1 MILKSFKTINEIVFV
16 SSISLK
22 LGYKYLKSNKGGI
35 FSFTTLLA
43 IVGLSI
49 GISSLIVVT
58 SVMNG
63 FEKELEN
70 RILGVIPHSVLV
82 SNAPLDYELL
92 IKKVKD
98 SNEIIDAAPYISFQG
113 LISSS
118 YNSKGVSVIGIDSD
132 YERNMSIIPEYMI
145 LGSLENL
152 NEKNSIVIG
161 SLLAAN
167 LGVYAGDEI
176 NITTSDI
183 RTSIIGSYPI
193 SVNLK
198 IVGIYELKTEID
210 QYMTFISH
218 ETAQKLKNLKTNQT
232 ISIRLK
238 TKNLFEADRIS
249 ANVITAINQEDL
261 SIFHGSLHGTLF
273 EAIKFEKLL
282 ISLMLFLIVA
292 VASILV
298 LSTVVM
304 TVKSKERE
312 IGILQTIGA
321 TKRQIILIFFTQG
334 IFVSFIGIFI
344 GLILGFICTLN
355 LNNLISLI
363 ESILGRNLLEAYF
376 INYFPYYIDYFQILI
391 ICFISLIISLCASL
405 IPSFRAVKLNPV
417 EILRHE

>member
-1 MILKSFKTINEIVFV
+1 M

-82 SNAPLDYELL
+82 SNDPINDYELL
-92 IKKVKD
+92 IKKVNENK
-98 SNEIIDAAPYISFQG
+98 EIIDAAPYISIQG

-118 YNSKGVSVIGIDSD
+118 YDSKGVSVIGIDSD
-132 YERNMSIIPEYMI
+132 YEKNMSIIPDYMI

-152 NEKNSIVIG
+152 DEKNSIVIG

-167 LGVYAGDEI
+167 LGVYVGDEI

-183 RTSIIGSYPI
+183 KTSIIGSYPI

-218 ETAQKLKNLKTNQT
+218 ETAQKLKNLKRNQT

-238 TKNLFEADRIS
+238 TNNLFEADRIS
-249 ANVITAINQEDL
+249 ENVITTIDEEDL
-261 SIFHGSLHGTLF
+261 SYISWKSSHGTLF

-334 IFVSFIGIFI
+334 IFVSFIGILI

-363 ESILGRNLLEAYF
+363 EIFLGRNLLEAYF
-376 INYFPYYIDYFQILI
+376 INYFPYYIDYFQIFI
-391 ICFISLIISLCASL
+391 ICFTSLILSLCASL

>member
-1 MILKSFKTINEIVFV
+1 M

-22 LGYKYLKSNKGGI
+22 LGYKYLKSNKGGL

-82 SNAPLDYELL
+82 SNDPINDYKFL
-92 IKKVKD
+92 IDEVKY
-98 SNEIIDAAPYISFQG
+98 NKEIIDASPYISIQG

-118 YNSKGVSVIGIDSD
+118 YESKGVSIIGIDAD
-132 YERNMSIIPEYMI
+132 NEKNMSIVADYML

-161 SLLAAN
+161 SILAAN

-183 RTSIIGSYPI
+183 KTSIIGSYPI

-218 ETAQKLKNLKTNQT
+218 ETAQKLKNLEKNQT

-238 TKNLFEADRIS
+238 TKNLFEAERIS
-249 ANVITAINQEDL
+249 AEVIEETASIPYGNYDGL
-261 SIFHGSLHGTLF
+261 SYISWKSSHGTLF

-282 ISLMLFLIVA
+282 ISLMLFLIIA

-334 IFVSFIGIFI
+334 LFVSFLGIII

-355 LNNLISLI
+355 LNNLISFI
-363 ESILGRNLLEAYF
+363 ETLLGRSLLEAYF
-376 INYFPYYIDYFQILI
+376 INYFPYYIDYIQILI
-391 ICFISLIISLCASL
+391 ICFVSLIISLCASL
-405 IPSFRAVKLNPV
+405 IPSFRAVRLNPI

>member
-1 MILKSFKTINEIVFV
+1 M

-22 LGYKYLKSNKGGI
+22 LGYKYLKSNKGGV

-43 IVGLSI
+43 IIGLSI

-82 SNAPLDYELL
+82 SNDPINDYELL
-92 IKKVKD
+92 IKKANDNK
-98 SNEIIDAAPYISFQG
+98 EIIDAAPYISIQG

-118 YNSKGVSVIGIDSD
+118 YDSKGVSVIGIDSD
-132 YERNMSIIPEYMI
+132 YEKNMSIIPDYMI

-167 LGVYAGDEI
+167 LGVYVGDEI

-183 RTSIIGSYPI
+183 KTSIIGSYPI

-218 ETAQKLKNLKTNQT
+218 ETAQKLKNLKRNQT
-232 ISIRLK
+232 LSIRLK
-238 TKNLFEADRIS
+238 TNNLFEADRIS
-249 ANVITAINQEDL
+249 ENVITTIDEEDL
-261 SIFHGSLHGTLF
+261 SYISWKSTHGTLF

-312 IGILQTIGA
+312 VGILQTIGA

-334 IFVSFIGIFI
+334 IFVTFIGIFI

-363 ESILGRNLLEAYF
+363 ETLLGRNLLEAYF
-376 INYFPYYIDYFQILI
+376 INYFPYYIDYFQIFI

-405 IPSFRAVKLNPV
+405 IPSFRAVRLNPV